1 MKGLLIKDWKTL
13 LKQMKVMLVIVV
25 VFACIPG
32 TYMAAFALFYAAML
46 PITALAYDERAKW
59 DELAAMM
66 PYTARS
72 IVGSKYVLGLTL
84 VLPVLALSMLSR
96 LIVHSTPIVSEDTMA
111 LLITACLS
119 LILMAIDLP
128 FMFHFGVEKGRLI
141 YILLTCAFVLA
152 GVNYAGKLA
161 DAVNGIGAAM
171 VTTVPLLLLAAA
183 VIALLISYLISVRV
197 YRARRGYVHKKRTVT
212 RPFLLLHTPFAGR
225 QPALRRIVPC
235 DLPAVLPGTLGI
247 AVVALPV
254 RGGINGAVLRR
265 LRRGDRLQL
274 RLPFRP
280 GSRRVRQIH
289 VKGVVLVLLPLL
301 YGHAYAADHHKQH
314 DHKNPQPGPVP
325 RQLLSPSHMRSPKFR
340 RNCIFRKSLYH
351 WPTPTSSGE
360 KFHFPVAF
368 SYTIWYHIA
377 RKITQGGTAYEAHRS
392 GGQQHLY

>member
-66 PYTARS
+66 PYTVKS

-84 VLPVLALSMLSR
+84 VLPVLALSMLSQ
-96 LIVHSTPIVSEDTMA
+96 LIVHSAPIVSEDTMS

-141 YILLTCAFVLA
+141 YILLTCAFVVA

-161 DAVNGIGAAM
+161 DMVSGFETVM

-183 VIALLISYLISVRV
+183 VVALFISYLVAVRV
-197 YRARRGYVHKKRTVT
+197 YRARRG
-212 RPFLLLHTPFAGR
+212 
-225 QPALRRIVPC
+225 
-235 DLPAVLPGTLGI
+235 
-247 AVVALPV
+247 
-254 RGGINGAVLRR
+254 
-265 LRRGDRLQL
+265 
-274 RLPFRP
+274 
-280 GSRRVRQIH
+280 
-289 VKGVVLVLLPLL
+289 
-301 YGHAYAADHHKQH
+301 
-314 DHKNPQPGPVP
+314 
-325 RQLLSPSHMRSPKFR
+325 
-340 RNCIFRKSLYH
+340 
-351 WPTPTSSGE
+351 
-360 KFHFPVAF
+360 
-368 SYTIWYHIA
+368 
-377 RKITQGGTAYEAHRS
+377 
-392 GGQQHLY
+392 